1 MIAKEYKLSWVES
14 AHQMIFFKALLTND
28 GKEQSVMIL
37 FNQALHDIED
47 SFYDIKCFDRTLI
60 FISLTNT
67 HAHTNT
73 YTNTHTHE
81 QTHKHRHT
89 HSLTFL

>member
-1 MIAKEYKLSWVES
+1 
-14 AHQMIFFKALLTND
+14 
-28 GKEQSVMIL
+28 MIL

-67 HAHTNT
+67 HAHTT
-73 YTNTHTHE
+73 THTNTHTHI
-81 QTHKHRHT
+81 QTRTHT
-89 HSLTFL
+89 NTDTPTHALTHFLQFWYVHL